1 LDGLKVGNEALKKAN
16 AMFSIEEIE
25 QVTFPDFQKIAFCSN
40 LIVGLLITLIIQ
52 ACSVSIVEKAVF
64 DKKYY
69 QILRILS

>member
-25 QVTFPDFQKIAFCSN
+25 QVIFPDFQKIAFCSN

-64 DKKYY
+64 DKKYN